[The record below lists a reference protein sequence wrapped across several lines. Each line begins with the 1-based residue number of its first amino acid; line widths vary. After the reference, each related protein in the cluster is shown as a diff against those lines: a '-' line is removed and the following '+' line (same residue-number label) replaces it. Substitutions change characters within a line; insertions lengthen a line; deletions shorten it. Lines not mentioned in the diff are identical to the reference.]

1 MNFAYFIFTLVLIF
15 HDTLGVS
22 IANYLN
28 SGMDLS
34 LSGVVYWLVGLLI
47 SWLLS

>member
-1 MNFAYFIFTLVLIF
+1 MGFAYFIFSIILLF
-15 HDTLGVS
+15 NEALGHS
-22 IANYLN
+22 IADYLN

-34 LSGVVYWLVGLLI
+34 LSGYSYWLVGLLI